1 MQKITIYINPACSTC
16 RKTLAL
22 FEDKDVE
29 VTQIEYLKTPTS
41 PQELR
46 GILKKLG
53 KNALEI
59 TRMKELPRLGM
70 TLDPD
75 QDPDKWV
82 EILCANPI
90 LIERPIAV
98 SSEDAKLGRPPETV
112 LELLK

>member
-1 MQKITIYINPACSTC
+1 
-16 RKTLAL
+16 
-22 FEDKDVE
+22 
-29 VTQIEYLKTPTS
+29 
-41 PQELR
+41 
-46 GILKKLG
+46 
-53 KNALEI
+53 
-59 TRMKELPRLGM
+59 MKELPRLGM